1 MTACIRSEQGP
12 TGGESPLD
20 QAHGSA
26 DLQPQ
31 LGVFLL
37 QPLRI
42 PVGATTAQRMLPD
55 RERAAPQPPDGKR
68 LQGPHDRDGQGP
80 GCHRAGPH
88 GVRNQRPAGRRL
100 VRRLVRRLKPSAAQD
115 IRRAHVAPTVE
126 ADQLQLV
133 VPRRA
138 EARLLGERRRE
149 HLVQSPARRWPRRA
163 LAHGTVASIE
173 VDEGPHRR
181 GGKEVPGALRGAREE
196 SSTRQLLAPGKAPE
210 R

>member
-1 MTACIRSEQGP
+1 MAACIRSEQGP
-12 TGGESPLD
+12 AGGESPLD
-20 QAHGSA
+20 QAHDSA

-55 RERAAPQPPDGKR
+55 RERAAPQPPDGKH
-68 LQGPHDRDGQGP
+68 LQGPHGRDGQGP

-88 GVRNQRPAGRRL
+88 GVRSQRPASRRL
-100 VRRLVRRLKPSAAQD
+100 VRRLRPSAAQD
-115 IRRAHVAPTVE
+115 IRKAHVAPTVE

-133 VPRRA
+133 VPRRP
-138 EARLLGERRRE
+138 EVTILGGRRRE
-149 HLVQSPARRWPRRA
+149 HLVQRPGRRRPRRA
-163 LAHGTVASIE
+163 LAQGTVASVE

-181 GGKEVPGALRGAREE
+181 RGKEVPGALRGAREE
-196 SSTRQLLAPGKAPE
+196 SSTRQLLAPGEAPE